1 MSASPRTST
10 VTPVEPALL
19 IEDPD
24 SLNWSEGADVLV
36 IGWGAAGACAA
47 IEARSHGAS
56 VLVMD
61 RFDGGGASTLS
72 GGVVYAGGGTP
83 YQQEAGFSDTPE
95 AMARYLAKEVQG
107 AVSEA
112 SIARFCFDSV
122 ANLRWLEEQGLR
134 FDARM
139 PAHKTSYPP
148 KDKFLYYS
156 GNEQVPAYQDGI
168 STPAPRGHRTLGE
181 GQSGKELYTALRAAT
196 LRAGAVPLTQT
207 AVRRLVR
214 QRSANGEEGEGGE
227 DGPVLGVQVWTLPA
241 GHPETLRHAQLQAQV
256 ARWRLVR
263 PAKAMA
269 CRREAAAIEQ
279 RVAQPRY
286 IRALRAVV
294 LTTGGFIYNPDM
306 MAAHAPQ
313 AKRGWPVGA
322 AGCDGSGIRLGQSV
336 GAQTQG
342 LDNVSAWRFITPPSA
357 WPRGLVVNAQGAR
370 FCNEEVYGATLGH
383 EMISHHGGRAWLILD
398 RTLRAQATRQCLW
411 GGLWAFQSVPALT
424 LMWLH
429 ARKASTVAA
438 LAARIGA
445 DPQTLQNSLDQANA
459 AAQGQGAD
467 PVGKSTGMRH
477 AMPEG
482 PYFALDISIGSPVF
496 PLATLTLGG
505 LVLDESSGQVR
516 DAQGAPIAGLYGAGR
531 AAVGLASGRYVSGL
545 SLADCVFSGRRA
557 GRAAACGTA

>member
-1 MSASPRTST
+1 MSTSPRIST

-19 IEDPD
+19 IEDAN
-24 SLNWSEGADVLV
+24 SLDWSESADVLV

-47 IEARSHGAS
+47 IEARSQGAS
-56 VLVMD
+56 VLVID
-61 RFDGGGASTLS
+61 RFEGGGASTLS

-83 YQQEAGFSDTPE
+83 YQQQAGFSDSAE

-112 SIARFCFDSV
+112 TIARFCADSV
-122 ANLRWLEEQGLR
+122 ANLRWLEDQGLR

-168 STPAPRGHRTLGE
+168 SAPAPRGHRTLGE

-207 AVRRLVR
+207 TVRRLVR
-214 QRSANGEEGEGGE
+214 QRSADGQ
-227 DGPVLGVQVWTLPA
+227 DGPVLGVQVWALPKD
-241 GHPETLRHAQLQAQV
+241 HPETLRHAQLHAQV

-269 CRREAAAIEQ
+269 CRREAADIEQ
-279 RVAQPRY
+279 RIAQPRF

-294 LTTGGFIYNPDM
+294 LTTGGFIYNPEM
-306 MAAHAPQ
+306 MAAHAPH

-336 GAQTQG
+336 GGQTQG
-342 LDNVSAWRFITPPSA
+342 MDNVSAWRFITPPSA
-357 WPRGLVVNAQGAR
+357 WPRGLVVNTQGAR

-383 EMISHHGGRAWLILD
+383 EMITHQGGRAWLILD
-398 RTLRAQATRQCLW
+398 RKLRAQATRQCLW

-429 ARKASTVAA
+429 ARKAPTIAA

-459 AAQGQGAD
+459 AAQGQSED
-467 PVGKSTGMRH
+467 PVGKSTGMRQ

-505 LVLDESSGQVR
+505 LLVDESCGLVL
-516 DAQGAPIAGLYGAGR
+516 DAQGAPIPGLYSAGR

-557 GRAAACGTA
+557 GKAATSGTA

>member
-1 MSASPRTST
+1 MSTSPRIST

-19 IEDPD
+19 VEDAN
-24 SLNWSEGADVLV
+24 SLDWSESADVLV

-47 IEARSHGAS
+47 IEARDHGAG
-56 VLVMD
+56 VLVID
-61 RFDGGGASTLS
+61 RFEGGGASALS

-122 ANLRWLEEQGLR
+122 ANLRWLEDQGLR

-181 GQSGKELYTALRAAT
+181 GQSGKALYTALRAAT

-214 QRSANGEEGEGGE
+214 QRNAAGQ
-227 DGPVLGVQVWTLPA
+227 DGPVLGVQVWALPPS
-241 GHPETLRHAQLQAQV
+241 HPETLRHAQLQARV
-256 ARWRLVR
+256 KRWRLLR

-279 RVAQPRY
+279 RIAQPRY

-306 MAAHAPQ
+306 MEAHAPQ

-336 GAQTQG
+336 GGHSRG

-357 WPRGLVVNAQGAR
+357 WPRGLVVNSQGAR

-383 EMISHHGGRAWLILD
+383 AMITHHGGRAWLILD
-398 RTLRAQATRQCLW
+398 RKLRAQATRQCLW

-429 ARKASTVAA
+429 ARKAPTIA
-438 LAARIGA
+438 LLAVRIGA
-445 DPQTLQNSLDQANA
+445 DPLTLQNSLDQANA
-459 AAQGQGAD
+459 AAQGQGED
-467 PVGKSTGMRH
+467 PQGKSTAMRQ

-482 PYFALDISIGSPVF
+482 PYFAMDISIGSPVF

-505 LVLDESSGQVR
+505 LVVDESNGQVV
-516 DAQGAPIAGLYGAGR
+516 DHQGAPIAGLYSAGR

-557 GRAAACGTA
+557 GQAAATSMP

>member
-1 MSASPRTST
+1 MSPSPRIST
-10 VTPVEPALL
+10 GVTVEPALL

-24 SLNWSEGADVLV
+24 SLAWSETADVLV

-47 IEARSHGAS
+47 IEARSQGAS
-56 VLVMD
+56 VLVID
-61 RFDGGGASTLS
+61 RFEGGGASVLS
-72 GGVVYAGGGTP
+72 GGVVYAGGGTR

-95 AMARYLAKEVQG
+95 AMARYLANEVQG
-107 AVSEA
+107 AVSDA
-112 SIARFCFDSV
+112 AIARFCFDSV
-122 ANLRWLEEQGLR
+122 ANLRWLEDQGLR

-156 GNEQVPAYQDGI
+156 GNEQVPSYQDGI
-168 STPAPRGHRTLGE
+168 SAPAPRGHRTLGE
-181 GQSGKELYTALRAAT
+181 GQSGKALYAALRAAT
-196 LRAGAVPLTQT
+196 LRAGAAPLTQT

-214 QRSANGEEGEGGE
+214 QCSAAGGN
-227 DGPVLGVQVWTLPA
+227 GPVLGVQVWALPPD
-241 GHPETLRHAQLQAQV
+241 HPDTLRHAQLHAQV
-256 ARWRLVR
+256 TRWRLVR

-279 RVAQPRY
+279 RIAQPRY

-294 LTTGGFIYNPDM
+294 LTTGGFVYNPDM
-306 MAAHAPQ
+306 IAAHAPQ

-322 AGCDGSGIRLGQSV
+322 AGCDGSGIRLGQSI
-336 GAQTQG
+336 GGQTR
-342 LDNVSAWRFITPPSA
+342 DMNNVSAWRFITPPSA
-357 WPRGLVVNAQGAR
+357 WPRGLVVNTQGAR

-383 EMISHHGGRAWLILD
+383 EMITHHSGRAWLILD
-398 RTLRAQATRQCLW
+398 RKLRAQATRQCLW

-424 LMWLH
+424 LMWL
-429 ARKASTVAA
+429 RVCKAPTIAT
-438 LAARIGA
+438 LAARISA
-445 DPQTLQNSLDQANA
+445 DPQTLQHSLDRANA
-459 AAQGQGAD
+459 AAQGQGED
-467 PVGKSTGMRH
+467 PLGKSTGMRH
-477 AMPEG
+477 AMLKG

-505 LVLDESSGQVR
+505 LVVDEGNGQVV
-516 DAQGAPIAGLYGAGR
+516 DGQGAPIAGLYGAGR

-557 GRAAACGTA
+557 GQAAATSTA

>member
-1 MSASPRTST
+1 MSPSARIST

-19 IEDPD
+19 IDKPE
-24 SLNWSEGADVLV
+24 SLDWSESADVLV

-56 VLVMD
+56 VLVID

-112 SIARFCFDSV
+112 TIARFCADSV
-122 ANLRWLEEQGLR
+122 ANLRWLEDQGLR

-148 KDKFLYYS
+148 KNKFLYYS
-156 GNEQVPAYQDGI
+156 GNEQVPAYHDGT

-214 QRSANGEEGEGGE
+214 QRSATGE
-227 DGPVLGVQVWTLPA
+227 DGPVLGVQVWALPPD
-241 GHPETLRHAQLQAQV
+241 HPDTLRHAQLHTQV

-279 RVAQPRY
+279 RIAQPRF

-336 GAQTQG
+336 GAQTRG
-342 LDNVSAWRFITPPSA
+342 MDNVSAWRFITPPSA
-357 WPRGLVVNAQGAR
+357 WPRGLVVNTQGAR

-383 EMISHHGGRAWLILD
+383 EMITHHGGRAWLILD
-398 RTLRAQATRQCLW
+398 KRLRAQATRQCLW

-429 ARKASTVAA
+429 ARKAPTVAA

-445 DPQTLQNSLDQANA
+445 DPQTLQNTLDQANA
-459 AAQGQGAD
+459 AAQGQSED
-467 PVGKSTGMRH
+467 PVGKSVGMRH

-505 LVLDESSGQVR
+505 LVLDENEGLVC
-516 DAQGAPIAGLYGAGR
+516 DAQGAPIAGLYAAGR

-557 GRAAACGTA
+557 GKAAASGKA